1 MDTETAPKPVAAED
15 ATTSKVAVNIFPVA
29 EDSEAV
35 FVEEPL
41 NSVEAATV
49 LDTVELVATVEL
61 DDVETS
67 AEDGVSKAV
76 TTEVDKM
83 ELSLALVLAKI
94 EIFM

>member
-1 MDTETAPKPVAAED
+1 MDTETAAKPVAADD

-29 EDSEAV
+29 KDSEAG
-35 FVEEPL
+35 L
-41 NSVEAATV
+41 MVEAAL
-49 LDTVELVATVEL
+49 LDNKELEAEIVEL
-61 DDVETS
+61 DGVEKL

-83 ELSLALVLAKI
+83 ELSLELVLDKI